1 MNNLKKSAH
10 LQELA
15 TLRNWQKNNLS
26 AIGSFAAYDLMLQ
39 LAIAF
44 AKNEPITVKQI
55 FISSHSYTAIRMHY
69 KQFLKEDLIYLLNDP
84 NDKRVKYIRPTIK
97 FEALIDGYLSNIQF
111 ISPPENVSELT
122 ALTSPPI
129 SELFNRNRVA
139 LQRE

>member
-1 MNNLKKSAH
+1 MNNLNKSSC

-26 AIGSFAAYDLMLQ
+26 SIGSFAAYDLMLQ

-55 FISSHSYTAIRMHY
+55 FISSHSYTAIRMYY
-69 KQFLKEDLIYLLNDP
+69 KLFLKEDLIYLLSDP

-97 FEALIDGYLSNIQF
+97 FETFIDGYLGNIQF

-129 SELFNRNRVA
+129 CESFNPNRGA